1 MHPVRLRLPFTPPL
15 EPSNLFGH
23 LAATAVPGVEEWRDG
38 AYRAAVRLAGGPALI
53 AVAPPGG
60 DAVEVELLLSD
71 PADAVE
77 AGARVRRLLDLDLD
91 PARMGSVLGADPV
104 LAPLV
109 AAVPGRRV
117 PGTLDPAAMV
127 LRAVLGQQIATAA
140 ARTLTGRLVA
150 AVGEPLPEPSGG
162 ITHLFP
168 EASTL
173 LARADEVR
181 AVLRMPEARRRTVL
195 TVAAALAD
203 GSVDL
208 GRPASEVR
216 AALLALPGI
225 GPWTADT
232 VRMRALADPDAFLA
246 GDLGVVLAAR
256 RLGLPDRPAALERH
270 ARAWSPYRSHA
281 VQYLWATGV
290 HAVNT
295 LPADLA

>member
-1 MHPVRLRLPFTPPL
+1 MHEARLRLSFTPPL
-15 EPSNLFGH
+15 DPSNLFGH

-38 AYRAAVRLAGGPALI
+38 AYRAAVRLAGGPALV
-53 AVAPPGG
+53 AVAPPVG
-60 DAVEVELLLSD
+60 DAVEVELLLTD
-71 PADAVE
+71 PADAE
-77 AGARVRRLLDLDLD
+77 DAQGRVRRLLDLDLD
-91 PARMGSVLGADPV
+91 PARMGSVLSADPL

-109 AAVPGRRV
+109 HAAPGRRV
-117 PGTLDPAAMV
+117 PGTLDAEAMV

-150 AVGEPLPEPSGG
+150 AVGEPLPEPVGG
-162 ITHLFP
+162 LTHLFP
-168 EASTL
+168 EASVL
-173 LARADEVR
+173 LERADAVR
-181 AVLRMPEARRRTVL
+181 EVLRMPEARRRTVL
-195 TVAAALAD
+195 TVAGALAD

-208 GRPASEVR
+208 LQPAAEVR
-216 AALLALPGI
+216 AALLALPGV

-256 RLGLPDRPAALERH
+256 RLGLPDRPGPLERH
-270 ARAWSPYRSHA
+270 SRAWSPYRAHA

-295 LPADLA
+295 LPTGA

>member
-1 MHPVRLRLPFTPPL
+1 MHQARLRLPFTAPL

-38 AYRAAVRLAGGPALI
+38 AYRSAVRLAGGPAVV
-53 AVAPPGG
+53 AVAPPAG
-60 DAVEVELLLSD
+60 DAVEVELLLTE
-71 PADAVE
+71 PADAADAEV
-77 AGARVRRLLDLDLD
+77 RVRRLLDLDLD
-91 PARMGSVLGADPV
+91 PARMGSVLSADPA

-109 AAVPGRRV
+109 AEAPGRRV

-150 AVGEPLPEPSGG
+150 AVGEPLPEPVGG
-162 ITHLFP
+162 LTHLFP
-168 EASTL
+168 EAPAL
-173 LARADEVR
+173 LARADEAR
-181 AVLRMPEARRRTVL
+181 EVLRMPEARRRTVL

-208 GRPASEVR
+208 RQPAADVR
-216 AALLALPGI
+216 AAMLALPGV

-256 RLGLPDRPAALERH
+256 RLGLPDRPAALERRS
-270 ARAWSPYRSHA
+270 RAWSPYRAHA

-295 LPADLA
+295 LPA

>member
-1 MHPVRLRLPFTPPL
+1 MHGARLRLPFTPPL

-38 AYRAAVRLAGGPALI
+38 AYRAAVRLAGGPAVI
-53 AVAPPGG
+53 AVAPPVG
-60 DAVEVELLLSD
+60 DVVEVELLLTD
-71 PADAVE
+71 PADAGD

-91 PARMGSVLGADPV
+91 PARMRSVLSADPL

-150 AVGEPLPEPSGG
+150 AVGEPLPEPVGG
-162 ITHLFP
+162 VTHLFP
-168 EASTL
+168 EASAL
-173 LARADEVR
+173 LARVDEAR
-181 AVLRMPEARRRTVL
+181 EVLRMPEARRRTVL
-195 TVAAALAD
+195 TVAAALVD
-203 GSVDL
+203 RSVDL
-208 GRPASEVR
+208 GRPVADVR
-216 AALLALPGI
+216 AALLALPGV

-232 VRMRALADPDAFLA
+232 VRMRALADSDAFLA

-256 RLGLPDRPAALERH
+256 RLGLPDRPGALDRYS
-270 ARAWSPYRSHA
+270 RAWSPYRAHA

-295 LPADLA
+295 LPAEA